1 MRPSQPTGAY
11 LGSRPPWGLAGW
23 EFGYFHGDD
32 LDKDNPVASWV
43 AKLKEKGPDTE
54 GFGSLLDGLA
64 DSRLVALEPAGVED
78 GERIWNVS
86 WCLETFDD
94 LPGEAQTALLASP
107 LLPFSERRERA
118 ERAKRGEGGV
128 YFTRGMYIPI
138 HGKPRHMWVDGAPV
152 VVAPIGQT
160 RAAHLPRGLLVPT
173 EADRLR
179 RTVADA
185 VKHLVTETRYGL
197 EDARREGDPLT
208 ADEQAARAAPRNWL
222 EPADQ
227 GWRVHPDAR
236 AAASFI
242 AAAANRLLPTF
253 LSDRYRLVAALRPL
267 ELWVEPGGQPLDLRL
282 ELRYPDGRV
291 EDFPVEQVADG
302 FGLLVQLALL
312 EACEQAAR
320 IGAILGDV
328 AGDWWVRAE
337 PASHAHSI
345 EDPDADG
352 WEREAAYFE
361 EVFERMIEDL
371 HAIDADK
378 RPWLEGE
385 LAERLAAAGSEN
397 WTRRGARHR
406 RFFVVDEPER
416 HLHPALQREVARWLK
431 DTAASR
437 EAPCLVAT
445 HSTPFLALPTDD
457 RGPLYVYVD
466 RHEGNARC
474 EQFDAGDLAEL
485 STIVDELGFDRGELL
500 TTVALFLIVEGIH
513 EIVVL
518 ERIYGRELRAARIA
532 MLPLQGIS
540 NAQAILE
547 TDVLWRYST
556 AEVALATDKFDRAL
570 LERVI
575 ADPEEAK
582 ALRKGDAD
590 EETKLLGQL
599 IGNAQRNDTK
609 IHLLGHRGADLIDV
623 LDEKVI
629 ANTFERYP
637 GHAEAQRLWKDA
649 RARGAKAR
657 QRKAFYEE
665 QFAIPN
671 RVESY
676 MMLGDAHSVARSD
689 PTVLRAMVDDAVALA
704 LGAATSAVVS
714 T

>member
-1 MRPSQPTGAY
+1 
-11 LGSRPPWGLAGW
+11 
-23 EFGYFHGDD
+23 
-32 LDKDNPVASWV
+32 
-43 AKLKEKGPDTE
+43 
-54 GFGSLLDGLA
+54 
-64 DSRLVALEPAGVED
+64 
-78 GERIWNVS
+78 
-86 WCLETFDD
+86 
-94 LPGEAQTALLASP
+94 
-107 LLPFSERRERA
+107 
-118 ERAKRGEGGV
+118 
-128 YFTRGMYIPI
+128 
-138 HGKPRHMWVDGAPV
+138 
-152 VVAPIGQT
+152 
-160 RAAHLPRGLLVPT
+160 
-173 EADRLR
+173 
-179 RTVADA
+179 
-185 VKHLVTETRYGL
+185 
-197 EDARREGDPLT
+197 
-208 ADEQAARAAPRNWL
+208 
-222 EPADQ
+222 
-227 GWRVHPDAR
+227 
-236 AAASFI
+236 
-242 AAAANRLLPTF
+242 
-253 LSDRYRLVAALRPL
+253 
-267 ELWVEPGGQPLDLRL
+267 LDLRL
-282 ELRYPDGRV
+282 ELRYPDGRI

-302 FGLLVQLALL
+302 FRLLVQLALL

-320 IGAILGDV
+320 IGAVLGDV
-328 AGDWWVRAE
+328 AGDWWARAE
-337 PASHAHSI
+337 PASHAHSTG
-345 EDPDADG
+345 DPDADDL
-352 WEREAAYFE
+352 EREADHFG
-361 EVFERMIEDL
+361 EVFDSMIEDL
-371 HAIDADK
+371 RAIDGDK
-378 RPWLEGE
+378 GTWLKGV
-385 LAERLAAAGSEN
+385 LAERLAAAGAEN

-513 EIVVL
+513 EVVVL

-575 ADPEEAK
+575 ADPEEAR
-582 ALRKGDAD
+582 ALRRGDAD

-599 IGNAQRNDTK
+599 IGNAQRNNTT

-637 GHAEAQRLWKDA
+637 GHAEARRLWKDA
-649 RARGAKAR
+649 LATGAKAR
-657 QRKAFYEE
+657 QRKAFYEQ

-676 MMLGDAHSVARSD
+676 MMLGDAHSVAQSD
-689 PTVLRAMVDDAVALA
+689 PPALRAMVDDAVALA